1 MTFGFQ
7 SAIDIATRTLDELHT
22 TAKSH
27 GRIIIAEIMGNKA
40 GWLTLYSGIAGKADV
55 ILIPEIPYNIEKISQ
70 YIKDKL
76 KNGRKHIILAV
87 AEGIISQEETKLSKK
102 ELKQKRA
109 KDGYI
114 SAGYR
119 LEAELSEKIDGEVRV
134 VVPGHIQRGGNPCAF
149 DRVLTS
155 RIGVKGAELI
165 LNKQY
170 GRMVAV
176 QSNNITSVPL
186 STAVEKPKRVDP
198 NDEIIRQVRML
209 GICLGD

>member
-27 GRIIIAEIMGNKA
+27 GRIMIAEIMGNKA

-109 KDGYI
+109 QDGYI